1 MFLSCLVFLWLS
13 STLEAQYIPGI
24 VGGVNAEIE
33 SAPGQISLPDYILGR
48 IVGGVNTKIESAP
61 WQISLQYGG
70 KHICGGSIYNE
81 EIVIT
86 AAHCVENVKA
96 EELQIRAG
104 STKHDEGGIVLPVYR
119 VIQHESYAKSH
130 INDIAIIQLAGS
142 LNFGSKI
149 KPIALATETPKAKKI
164 ATVTGWGRTGFMK
177 KIPQNLQTVNLHI
190 KSTRKCKLTFGPAF
204 KKNMIC
210 AYDVFKS
217 ACMGDSGGPLVIN
230 GELVGI
236 VSYGFIFCHG
246 PTVFTDVASLND
258 WILKTI
264 DEITS
269 GKSTEISAIN
279 TEK

>member
-13 STLEAQYIPGI
+13 TTLEAEYI
-24 VGGVNAEIE
+24 
-33 SAPGQISLPDYILGR
+33 SGR
-48 IVGGVNTKIESAP
+48 IVGGVSTKIESAP
-61 WQISLQYGG
+61 WQISLQYKG

-86 AAHCVENVKA
+86 AAHCVKKIQA
-96 EELQIRAG
+96 EQLQIRAG
-104 STKHDEGGIVLPVYR
+104 SEKHNEGGIVLPVDR
-119 VIQHESYAKSH
+119 IIQHESYAKSN
-130 INDIAIIQLAGS
+130 INDIAIIHLAGS
-142 LNFGSKI
+142 LSFSSKI

-164 ATVTGWGRTGFMK
+164 ATVTGWGRTGFLQN
-177 KIPQNLQTVNLHI
+177 IPQILQTVNLNI
-190 KSTRKCKLTFGPAF
+190 KSSRKCKLIFGSYF

-246 PTVFTDVASLND
+246 ATVFTDVASLND

-264 DEITS
+264 DEITPA
-269 GKSTEISAIN
+269 KTTEISTIN
-279 TEK
+279 TEE